1 MAYGAL
7 TVPDISTPGQMVES
21 TGTSMVVMDND
32 SQGNIQPQ
40 SMNPMESMMMIFE
53 EIRDGINTLVDLA
66 YTGAKVDAADMKDEA
81 IEGADADLL
90 DPDSQG
96 NDPVDGEGG
105 GGFGFKIPKPGPKL
119 GLALLMGGLAAI
131 MAFGD
136 KLVPII
142 APVLKAI
149 KENILPN
156 VIDFFKDFYDSAVN
170 LFTSI
175 KEKVATIFG
184 GKNPDGSDATILDR
198 LTAVG
203 DIFKDFAGFILN
215 IGNSLITNVLE
226 MFGVNFEPY
235 DSVGAWVLGKLN
247 DMWTG
252 ITTFFTDAGTFVV
265 EGVTGAYDYV
275 KQKIMGAFTAIGEW
289 FSDAGTFVIEGVTG
303 VYDFVSQKVSGAFS
317 SAKEFFSETGTFVV
331 GKFTGAYD
339 FVSQKVSGAF
349 TGISEWFSETGKFLL
364 EGASGI
370 IGWLKEKLKVPFQ
383 FLTDLFSFTSE
394 DATAGGIATKL
405 LDIILLP
412 YNLAINFLRGIFGFG
427 KDEEGKTEPFSL
439 GTFIVDKVK
448 SVIDF
453 IKDLFSFDLPSIG
466 DVLKGAG
473 DIIQTLLRAVLPSPD
488 FLTFDTPSVTL
499 FGKKFGGGSISL
511 NPIPDVLYQAAGI
524 DPETG
529 EDLVARSDGDTT
541 LVTGSSVQT
550 ETPTNG
556 AELSEGSKENAGGT
570 VVTTINTTDA
580 SQTNQS
586 TSNTTQT
593 PGLSVEGTDQT
604 AKYLAAAYG

>member
-96 NDPVDGEGG
+96 NDPVDDGG

-119 GLALLMGGLAAI
+119 GLALLMGGLATLL
-131 MAFGD
+131 AFGD

-275 KQKIMGAFTAIGEW
+275 KQKIMGAFTAIGKW

-339 FVSQKVSGAF
+339 FVSKKVSGAF
-349 TGISEWFSETGKFLL
+349 TTVSDWFSKTGEFLL
-364 EGASGI
+364 GSFNSIVDWIAD
-370 IGWLKEKLKVPFQ
+370 KLKVPFA
-383 FLTDLFSFTSE
+383 FLTDLFSFPESPKE
-394 DATAGGIATKL
+394 FATKFIDL
-405 LDIILLP
+405 VLLP
-412 YNLAINFLRGIFGFG
+412 YNLAIKFIESIFGFSLSSD
-427 KDEEGKTEPFSL
+427 DEEFSL
-439 GTFIVDKVK
+439 GTFIVDKVLDVVK
-448 SVIDF
+448 YL
-453 IKDLFSFDLPSIG
+453 KELFNFDLPSVG
-466 DVLKGAG
+466 EMLKGAG

-499 FGKKFGGGSISL
+499 FGKKFGGGTISL
-511 NPIPDVLYQAAGI
+511 NPIPDALYKAAGI

-529 EDLVARSDGDTT
+529 EDLVAMSDGDTT